1 MNISMRGHHLLFAT
15 VFLCFLSFSNR
26 KTIGSFSDT
35 GRKEKSI
42 TYTYDLAH
50 PKRKWILPDELL
62 EISGQSWVDKNHLL
76 AIEDLHAVL
85 YLLRLDSNIVVEKKK
100 IFKERSGK
108 EDKKFDIE
116 DVAIVNDK
124 VYALWSH
131 GVIYKIKNWE
141 TDLKTKKL
149 ETSLSKENNT
159 EGMCFDPVSKNLL
172 IACKKES
179 GTEDEKKSTRAIF
192 EFDLSADTLIT
203 KPFLIINKK
212 DFLKVTD
219 EKLKFFPSAI
229 AVHPIT
235 HDLYILSTKDN
246 KCMAQFSYQGELKS
260 LQFIDRNLMVQP
272 EGICFSPDGTLYI
285 SSEGKNGVPAVI
297 CEYGYSK

>member
-1 MNISMRGHHLLFAT
+1 MRSHQLLFVSAL
-15 VFLCFLSFSNR
+15 LCFFSFSNR
-26 KTIGSFSDT
+26 KNFSSVKDT
-35 GRKEKSI
+35 LRKEKTI

-50 PKRKWILPDELL
+50 PQRKWVLPDELL
-62 EISGQSWVDKNHLL
+62 EISGQTWVDKNHLL

-85 YLLRLDSNIVVEKKK
+85 YLLRLDSNIVIEKQKV
-100 IFKERSGK
+100 FRERTGK

-131 GVIYKIKNWE
+131 GVIFKIKNWE

-149 ETSLSKENNT
+149 ETSLAKENNT
-159 EGMCFDPVSKNLL
+159 EGMCFDPVSQNLL

-179 GTEDEKKSTRAIF
+179 GAADEKKSTRAVY
-192 EFDLSADTLIT
+192 EFDLSADTLKT
-203 KPFLIINKK
+203 RPFLLIHKD
-212 DFLKVTD
+212 DFLKVTN
-219 EKLKFFPSAI
+219 EKVQFFPSAI

-297 CEYGYSK
+297 CEFGYSKQ